1 VQDDRGVMKNG
12 EATFRGQSA
21 EDEPEEEFRMV
32 RNKPRKYKRRSDDFN
47 RDSDDGNDTTRS
59 LYTSPGRRGDWEKA
73 QSSSSSALAP
83 PQSSSPPKRATPDL
97 LPAPR
102 AVPRTHAPE
111 TGTPACKRP
120 KTETTCEHGKA
131 KRDCPQCGGSQV
143 CEHGRRRRECK
154 QCGGAGICEHRK
166 LRYLCPKC
174 GGAGICEHGKQN
186 YHCPQCGGAGIC
198 EHGKQKQVCR
208 KCHV

>member
-1 VQDDRGVMKNG
+1 MSGLNLATAQFGLSVRMFHMHEQTIGAYVQDDRGVMKNG

-131 KRDCPQCGGSQV
+131 KKTAHNAGVPKSASTGGEGGSANN
-143 CEHGRRRRECK
+143 
-154 QCGGAGICEHRK
+154 AGV
-166 LRYLCPKC
+166 LASVST
-174 GGAGICEHGKQN
+174 GS
-186 YHCPQCGGAGIC
+186 
-198 EHGKQKQVCR
+198 
-208 KCHV
+208 